1 MVKEACESI
10 ARTFCWMSSNL
21 LLFLFCSASAY
32 VGQNSSKK
40 GSENPNSHF
49 HKPPNIIVNSQ
60 QLDLFLL
67 LLLQVHYHWHSSQV
81 LTATPHCHQ
90 IYQSAHLHTMA
101 VSVFSVFF
109 LFVQGSH
116 LTLLFLCRLSQI
128 VLGQRRLNVCLRQ

>member
-1 MVKEACESI
+1 
-10 ARTFCWMSSNL
+10 MSSNL

-60 QLDLFLL
+60 QLDLF